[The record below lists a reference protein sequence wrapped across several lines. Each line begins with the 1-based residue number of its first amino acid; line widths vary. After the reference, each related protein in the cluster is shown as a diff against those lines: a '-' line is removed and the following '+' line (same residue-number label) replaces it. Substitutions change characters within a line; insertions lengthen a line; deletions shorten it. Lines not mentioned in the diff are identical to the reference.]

1 MNKSLKINAILNTVR
16 MSLKIIFPLITFP
29 YVARILGTQR
39 LGQINY
45 VQSIINYMVLIA
57 DLGISTYAVRECA
70 KIRSNKEKTER
81 FCNEI
86 FTIKYYND
94 NHNIYIVLYGD
105 IVYLFTTSI

>member
-70 KIRSNKEKTER
+70 KIRSNKEKTEM

-86 FTIKYYND
+86 FSIN
-94 NHNIYIVLYGD
+94 YICLFD
-105 IVYLFTTSI
+105 YLFISS